1 MFAAFYKARSLLKT
15 SSSFF
20 AHWSALSRVNSQQS
34 ASLATVQ
41 DPKYFYL
48 RLSAYSLAFEV
59 QLSLKDYS
67 ENAFDLLVKPVR
79 RLIEKRGFS
88 KPTEPQEKAIP
99 KILEGK
105 NVLLISPTATGKTE
119 AAVLPV
125 LSMLLQEPERALGIK
140 VLYITPLRAL
150 NRDMLERLEWW
161 CNNLDI
167 KLAVRHGDTETKE
180 RTRQSRSPPTILIT
194 TPETLQAILPG
205 WILRQHLRHVRWVIV
220 DEVHEMADSKRGSQ
234 LSLALERLR
243 WIVGRDFQVIGL
255 SATIGSP
262 EKVAQFLVG
271 NGRSVEIVQVPV
283 ARMMRLKI
291 VFPKPEAEDLRLSS
305 KLYTH
310 PEVAARL
317 RVIRDYISKRKS
329 VLLFTNT
336 RAISEVLASRFKVW
350 DINFPVSI
358 HHGSLAKPSRI
369 AAERGLKNGE
379 LKGLVCTSS
388 LELGIDV
395 GRIDMVI
402 QYMSPRQVT
411 RLIQRVGRSGHRIG
425 RIADG
430 IIVTMDSDD
439 TLEALAIAK
448 KALKEDLEPV
458 LVPHKPYDAL
468 AHQIAGLLL
477 KRRRWQFDEIL
488 EIFRNAYPYE
498 DLTIEDVEKILRYMH
513 QRFPRLAWVSF
524 EDKVVLKPR
533 RTKALFEYYFGNLSM
548 IPDEKQYL
556 VVDESSDSAVGI
568 LDEAFMAEYGKPG
581 IKFIIRGTPWR
592 ILHVSGEKV
601 HVRPIDDPT
610 GAIPSWI
617 GEEIPVPFEVAQEVG
632 SIRGFVEEQMKNG
645 LSPEE
650 IADKLSGQYPSDKD
664 TILRAL
670 AETIEHVNAGFSVPT
685 DKRMIVED
693 WEEFV
698 IVHANFGSLTNRAL
712 AQLLGQLLSERIGYS
727 VVVQHDPYRIFV
739 QTMGAANADQMV
751 TLFNEMRAMSDQ
763 AVRESLTRATVKTG
777 LFKRRM
783 IHVARRFGAL
793 KKWADFSSVSLQR
806 LIKSFEGTPIYE
818 EALKEVFT
826 KDLDLERLVYVLRK
840 IREGEIQVQKIETG
854 GNATPVARVGIERVS
869 MKTDLIPPERM
880 RAVLVESAKAR
891 LLNETCNFVCTNC
904 WSYMEMIYVKDLPDK
919 PKCPRCGSSAIGLLK
934 VEEEKALPLIEKK
947 GEKLTKS
954 EKKLQ
959 NKAVQTAQ
967 LIVRYGKPAA
977 VALCARKVQPSDIK
991 DVLEKESGLNDRF
1004 YELVLEA
1011 ERKAMSKRFWR

>member
-1 MFAAFYKARSLLKT
+1 LEIP
-15 SSSFF
+15 
-20 AHWSALSRVNSQQS
+20 
-34 ASLATVQ
+34 
-41 DPKYFYL
+41 PK
-48 RLSAYSLAFEV
+48 S
-59 QLSLKDYS
+59 
-67 ENAFDLLVKPVR
+67 AFDLLVKPVR
-79 RLIEKRGFS
+79 RLIEQRGFS
-88 KPTEPQEKAIP
+88 KPTEPQEKTIP
-99 KILEGK
+99 KVLEGK

-119 AAVLPV
+119 ASFLPV
-125 LSMLLQEPERALGIK
+125 LSMLLQEPQVPGIK

-161 CNNLDI
+161 CNNLDV

-180 RTRQSRSPPTILIT
+180 RTRQARSPPDILIT
-194 TPETLQAILPG
+194 TPETLQAILSG
-205 WILRQHLRHVRWVIV
+205 WIMRQHLQSVKWVII

-243 WIVGRDFQVIGL
+243 AMIGRDFQVIGL

-271 NGRSVEIVQVPV
+271 NNRSVEIVRVPV
-283 ARMMRLKI
+283 ARMIKLKI
-291 VFPKPEAEDLRLSS
+291 VFPKPEEDDFELAEQ
-305 KLYTH
+305 LYTH

-317 RVIRDYISKRKS
+317 RIIRDYISKHKS

-336 RAISEVLASRFKVW
+336 RAVSEVLASRFKVW
-350 DINFPVSI
+350 DIDFPVSI

-395 GRIDMVI
+395 GRIDLVI

-425 RIADG
+425 LIAEG

-439 TLEALAIAK
+439 TLEALAIARR
-448 KALKEDLEPV
+448 ALKEDLEPV
-458 LVPHKPYDAL
+458 EIPPKPYDAL

-477 KRRRWQFDEIL
+477 KNRRLEFEEIR
-488 EIFRNAYPYE
+488 EIFRNAYPYQ
-498 DLTIEDVEKILRYMH
+498 DLKIEDVETILRYMH

-533 RTKALFEYYFGNLSM
+533 QTKALFEYYFGNLSM
-548 IPDEKQYL
+548 IPEEKQFL
-556 VVDESSDSAVGI
+556 VVDESTDAAIGV

-581 IKFIIRGTPWR
+581 IKFIIRGSPWR
-592 ILHVSGEKV
+592 ILHVSEEKV
-601 HVRPIDDPT
+601 FVKPDKDPT

-617 GEEIPVPFEVAQEVG
+617 GEEIPVPFEIAQDVG
-632 SIRGFVEEQMKNG
+632 SIRGFVEEQMKMG
-645 LSPEE
+645 VSPEE
-650 IADKLSGQYPSDKD
+650 VAAKLCEQYPSDKE

-670 AETIEHVNAGFSVPT
+670 AETIEQVNAGLPVPT
-685 DKRMIVED
+685 DNRILVED

-698 IVHANFGSLTNRAL
+698 IIHANFGSLTNRAL
-712 AQLLGQLLSERIGYS
+712 AQFLGQLLSEKIGYGI
-727 VVVQHDPYRIFV
+727 VIQHDPYRIFV
-739 QTMGAANADQMV
+739 QTMGAVNANQIV
-751 TLFNEMRAMSDQ
+751 ELFNEIKAMPDKT
-763 AVRESLTRATVKTG
+763 VRDTLTMATVKTG

-793 KKWADFSSVSLQR
+793 QKWADFSNVSLQK
-806 LIKSFEGTPIYE
+806 LIKSFEGTPIHE
-818 EALKEVFT
+818 EALKEVFM
-826 KDLDLERLVYVLRK
+826 KDLDLEKLVYILGK
-840 IREGEIQVQKIETG
+840 IREGKIEVWKIETG

-891 LLNETCNFVCTNC
+891 LLNETCNFICTNC
-904 WSYMEMIYVKDLPDK
+904 WDYAEMMRVKDLPEK
-919 PKCPRCGSSAIGLLK
+919 PKCPKCSSPAIGLLK
-934 VEEEKALPLIEKK
+934 VEEEKVLPLIDKK

-954 EKKLQ
+954 EEKLRKQ
-959 NKAVQTAQ
+959 AQQTAQ
-967 LIVRYGKPAA
+967 LIAKYGKSAA
-977 VALCARKVQPSDIK
+977 VALCARKVQPSDILS
-991 DVLEKESGLNDRF
+991 VLDEEHKLGDKF
-1004 YELVLEA
+1004 YELIIDA
-1011 ERKAMSKRFWR
+1011 ERKALSKRFW

>member
-1 MFAAFYKARSLLKT
+1 LE
-15 SSSFF
+15 
-20 AHWSALSRVNSQQS
+20 NP
-34 ASLATVQ
+34 
-41 DPKYFYL
+41 PK
-48 RLSAYSLAFEV
+48 S
-59 QLSLKDYS
+59 
-67 ENAFDLLVKPVR
+67 AFDLLVKPVR
-79 RLIEKRGFS
+79 RLIEQRGFS
-88 KPTEPQEKAIP
+88 KPTEPQEKTIP

-105 NVLLISPTATGKTE
+105 NILLISPTATGKTE
-119 AAVLPV
+119 AAFLPV
-125 LSMLLQEPERALGIK
+125 LSMLLQETQVPGIK

-161 CNNLDI
+161 CNNLDV

-180 RTRQSRSPPTILIT
+180 RTRQARSPPDILIT
-194 TPETLQAILPG
+194 TPETLQAILSG
-205 WILRQHLRHVRWVIV
+205 WIMRQHLQSVKWVII

-234 LSLALERLR
+234 LALALERLR
-243 WIVGRDFQVIGL
+243 TMVGRDFQVIGL

-271 NGRSVEIVQVPV
+271 NGRNVEIVRVPV
-283 ARMMRLKI
+283 ARMMQLKI
-291 VFPKPEAEDLRLSS
+291 VFPKPEDDDFELAEQ
-305 KLYTH
+305 LYTH

-317 RVIRDYISKRKS
+317 RIIRDYISKHKS

-336 RAISEVLASRFKVW
+336 RAVSEVLASRFKVW
-350 DINFPVSI
+350 DIDFPVSI

-395 GRIDMVI
+395 GRIDLVI

-425 RIADG
+425 LIAEG

-439 TLEALAIAK
+439 TLEALAIARR
-448 KALKEDLEPV
+448 ALKEDLEPV
-458 LVPHKPYDAL
+458 EIPPKPYDVL

-477 KRRRWQFDEIL
+477 KNKRLEFEEIL
-488 EIFRNAYPYE
+488 EMFRKAYPYQ
-498 DLTIEDVEKILRYMH
+498 DLRVEDVEKILRYMH

-548 IPDEKQYL
+548 IPEEKQFL
-556 VVDESSDSAVGI
+556 VVDESTDSAIGV

-581 IKFIIRGTPWR
+581 IKFIIRGSPWR
-592 ILHVSGEKV
+592 ILHVSEEKV
-601 HVRPIDDPT
+601 FVKPDKDPT

-617 GEEIPVPFEVAQEVG
+617 GEEIPVPFEIAQEVG

-645 LSPEE
+645 VPPEE
-650 IADKLSGQYPSDKD
+650 IAAKLCEQYPSDRE

-670 AETIEHVNAGFSVPT
+670 AETIEQVNAGLPVPT
-685 DKRMIVED
+685 DNRILIED

-698 IVHANFGSLTNRAL
+698 IIHANFGSLTNRAL
-712 AQLLGQLLSERIGYS
+712 AQLLGQLLSEKIGYGI
-727 VVVQHDPYRIFV
+727 VVQHDPYRIFV
-739 QTMGAANADQMV
+739 QTMGAANASQIV
-751 TLFNEMRAMSDQ
+751 ELFNEIRAMSDK
-763 AVRESLTRATVKTG
+763 AVRDTLTRATVKTG

-793 KKWADFSSVSLQR
+793 QKWADFSNVSLQK
-806 LIKSFEGTPIYE
+806 LIKSFEDTPIHE
-818 EALKEVFT
+818 EALKEVFM
-826 KDLDLERLVYVLRK
+826 KDLDLEKLVHVLRK
-840 IREGEIQVQKIETG
+840 IREGEIEVQKIETG

-880 RAVLVESAKAR
+880 RAVLIESARAR

-904 WSYMEMIYVKDLPDK
+904 WEYTEMMRVKDLSEK
-919 PKCPRCGSSAIGLLK
+919 PKCPKCGSPAIGLLK
-934 VEEEKALPLIEKK
+934 VEEEKVLPLIEKK

-954 EKKLQ
+954 EEKLFKQ
-959 NKAVQTAQ
+959 ARQTAQ
-967 LIVRYGKPAA
+967 LIAKYGKSAA
-977 VALCARKVQPSDIK
+977 VALCARKVQPSDVAS
-991 DVLEKESGLNDRF
+991 VLEEEHKLSDKF
-1004 YELVLEA
+1004 YELVIDA
-1011 ERKAMSKRFWR
+1011 ERKALSKRFW

>member
-1 MFAAFYKARSLLKT
+1 M
-15 SSSFF
+15 
-20 AHWSALSRVNSQQS
+20 
-34 ASLATVQ
+34 
-41 DPKYFYL
+41 
-48 RLSAYSLAFEV
+48 
-59 QLSLKDYS
+59 KDSS
-67 ENAFDLLVKPVR
+67 ENAFDLLVKPIR
-79 RLIEKRGFS
+79 RLIEKRGFL

-125 LSMLLQEPERALGIK
+125 LSMLLQEQQRIPGIK

-271 NGRSVEIVQVPV
+271 NGRSVEIVRVPV

-305 KLYTH
+305 RLYTH

-350 DINFPVSI
+350 DIDFPVSI

-458 LVPHKPYDAL
+458 LVPHKPYDAF

-581 IKFIIRGTPWR
+581 IKFVIRGTAWR

-670 AETIEHVNAGFSVPT
+670 AETIEHVNAGFPVPT
-685 DKRMIVED
+685 DKRIIVED

-727 VVVQHDPYRIFV
+727 VVVQHDPY
-739 QTMGAANADQMV
+739 
-751 TLFNEMRAMSDQ
+751 
-763 AVRESLTRATVKTG
+763 
-777 LFKRRM
+777 
-783 IHVARRFGAL
+783 
-793 KKWADFSSVSLQR
+793 
-806 LIKSFEGTPIYE
+806 
-818 EALKEVFT
+818 
-826 KDLDLERLVYVLRK
+826 
-840 IREGEIQVQKIETG
+840 
-854 GNATPVARVGIERVS
+854 
-869 MKTDLIPPERM
+869 
-880 RAVLVESAKAR
+880 
-891 LLNETCNFVCTNC
+891 
-904 WSYMEMIYVKDLPDK
+904 
-919 PKCPRCGSSAIGLLK
+919 
-934 VEEEKALPLIEKK
+934 
-947 GEKLTKS
+947 
-954 EKKLQ
+954 
-959 NKAVQTAQ
+959 
-967 LIVRYGKPAA
+967 
-977 VALCARKVQPSDIK
+977 
-991 DVLEKESGLNDRF
+991 
-1004 YELVLEA
+1004 
-1011 ERKAMSKRFWR
+1011 

>member
-1 MFAAFYKARSLLKT
+1 LKY
-15 SSSFF
+15 S
-20 AHWSALSRVNSQQS
+20 
-34 ASLATVQ
+34 
-41 DPKYFYL
+41 PK
-48 RLSAYSLAFEV
+48 
-59 QLSLKDYS
+59 
-67 ENAFDLLVKPVR
+67 NAFNLLVKPVR
-79 RLIEKRGFS
+79 RLIEQRGFS

-119 AAVLPV
+119 AAFLPV
-125 LSMLLQEPERALGIK
+125 LSMMLQEPRKIPGIK
-140 VLYITPLRAL
+140 ALYITPLRAL

-180 RTRQSRSPPTILIT
+180 RTRQARSPPDILIT

-205 WILRQHLRHVRWVIV
+205 WVMRQHLQQVRWVII

-234 LSLALERLR
+234 LALALERLR
-243 WIVGRDFQVIGL
+243 SMVGRDFQVIGL

-262 EKVAQFLVG
+262 DKVAQFLVG
-271 NGRSVEIVQVPV
+271 NGRSVEIVRVPV
-283 ARMMRLKI
+283 ARLMRLKI
-291 VFPKPEAEDLRLSS
+291 LFPKPEPEDFKLSS

-317 RVIRDYISKRKS
+317 RIIRDYISRHKS

-350 DINFPVSI
+350 DIDFPVSI

-369 AAERGLKNGE
+369 AAEKGLKNGE

-395 GRIDMVI
+395 GRIDLVI

-411 RLIQRVGRSGHRIG
+411 RLIQRVGRSGHRIEH
-425 RIADG
+425 IAEG

-439 TLEALAIAK
+439 TLEALAIARR
-448 KALKEDLEPV
+448 ALKEELEPV
-458 LVPHKPYDAL
+458 EIPPKPYDAL

-477 KRRRWQFDEIL
+477 KNRRLEFNEIL
-488 EIFRNAYPYE
+488 ELFRNAYPYK
-498 DLTIEDVEKILRYMH
+498 DLTMEDVEKILRYMH

-533 RTKALFEYYFGNLSM
+533 RTKALFEYYFENLSM
-548 IPDEKQYL
+548 IPEEKQFL
-556 VVDESSDSAVGI
+556 VVDESSDSAIGV

-581 IKFIIRGTPWR
+581 IKFIIRGSPWR
-592 ILHVSGEKV
+592 ILHISEEKV
-601 HVRPIDDPT
+601 YVKPVDDPT

-617 GEEIPVPFEVAQEVG
+617 GEEIPVPFEIAQEVG
-632 SIRGFVEEQMKNG
+632 AIRAFVEEQMRKG

-650 IADKLSGQYPSDKD
+650 VASKLSEQYPAEKD

-670 AETIEHVNAGFSVPT
+670 AETVEHVASGLPVPT
-685 DKRMIVED
+685 DKRIIIED
-693 WEEFV
+693 WEEFA
-698 IVHANFGSLTNRAL
+698 IIHANFGSLTNRAL
-712 AQLLGQLLSERIGYS
+712 AQLLGQLLSEKIGYG

-739 QTMGAANADQMV
+739 QTMGAANANNIIE
-751 TLFNEMRAMSDQ
+751 LFDEMRTMPEQ
-763 AVRESLTRATVKTG
+763 TIRETLTRATVKTG

-793 KKWADFSSVSLQR
+793 QKWADFSNVSLQR
-806 LIKSFEGTPIYE
+806 LIKSFEDTPIYE
-818 EALKEVFT
+818 EGLKEVFT
-826 KDLDLERLVYVLRK
+826 KDLDLEKLVYVLTK
-840 IREGEIQVQKIETG
+840 IREGEIRIQKVETEG
-854 GNATPVARVGIERVS
+854 KATPVARVGIERVS

-880 RAVLVESAKAR
+880 RAVLIESVKAR
-891 LLNETCNFVCTNC
+891 LLNETCNFICTNC
-904 WSYMEMIYVKDLPDK
+904 WSYLEMARAKDLPEK
-919 PKCPRCGSSAIGLLK
+919 PKCPHCGSGAIGLLK
-934 VEEEKALPLIEKK
+934 VEEERLLPIVEKK

-954 EKKLQ
+954 EEKLKKQAL
-959 NKAVQTAQ
+959 QTAQ
-967 LIVRYGKPAA
+967 LIEKYGKAA
-977 VALCARKVQPSDIK
+977 VVALCARKVSPSEVK
-991 DVLEKESGLNDRF
+991 DVLQEEPKLNDKF

-1011 ERKAMSKRFWR
+1011 ERKALSKRFW